1 MDSQNCSFWIE
12 LGKLSIPSILV
23 IAGWVVANNLA
34 KNRERDKA
42 RRDMIA
48 KSSDSLCDSID
59 NIFEVANEY
68 HSSQRD
74 RKLEVKLKISL
85 QDLTERVS
93 SLSQITQD
101 CNALQSCIALS
112 VEFRQAITKNHF
124 EDEHLGPIES
134 NVVFENIA
142 STSLALKRSLVAL
155 KHAQFP
161 PPTVYR

>member
-1 MDSQNCSFWIE
+1 MESQNCSFWIE
-12 LGKLSIPSILV
+12 LGKLSIPSVLV
-23 IAGWVVANNLA
+23 IVGWMVANSLA

-59 NIFEVANEY
+59 KIFELANEY
-68 HSSQRD
+68 HSKERD
-74 RKLEVKLKISL
+74 RKLEAKLKMTL

-101 CNALQSCIALS
+101 CDEPQGCIALS
-112 VEFRQAITKNHF
+112 VGFRQAITMSHF
-124 EDEHLGPIES
+124 EDEHLGPLES
-134 NVVFENIA
+134 NVVSENIA